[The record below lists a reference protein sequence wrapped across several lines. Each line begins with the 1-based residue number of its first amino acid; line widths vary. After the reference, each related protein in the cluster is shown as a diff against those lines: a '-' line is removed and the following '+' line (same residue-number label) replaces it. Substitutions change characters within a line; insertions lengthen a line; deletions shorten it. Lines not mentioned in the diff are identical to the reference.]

1 MRKRFILWWV
11 LLLVV
16 CHTASATVKPRR
28 GRPAENDTNKEAE
41 ATETHQGMRKVG
53 LHSTA
58 PLTSMGSPKVPVVL
72 VQFSD
77 VRFTS
82 GLGTHV
88 DASGKEVKNRC
99 ETADDEAQ
107 VHAFYDKFCNG
118 EGEPDGYYKGAGSYG
133 AIREYFRDQSGG
145 LFTPQF
151 VVLGPVTLDQTCA
164 YYGGNDGSRKDVNLS
179 AFYRDAIRGA
189 QLLYEDWNV
198 FDNDA
203 DGTVDMAF
211 FIFAGKGENG
221 DGGKETIWPQE
232 RSSGGTINGVGYG
245 CYACCNEEY
254 RGATDGIGVFVHE
267 LSHALGLPDFYDT
280 NYVAYGMDYWDVMD
294 SGCYCDESY
303 TPCNY
308 TAYERDFM
316 GWTPLVQ
323 LHATQPQR
331 ITLIPMA
338 AGGVGYKIVNP
349 ENEDE
354 YYVLENRQPSGW
366 DTFMGRGTE
375 ERRMHGMMVTHVDY
389 LRSAWVGNA
398 VNTSRTH
405 QRMVP
410 LPADGELY
418 SYMDVATADQQ
429 EQFLQS
435 AAGNLFP
442 GAANVTELSGEAA
455 YVYTSTGETPHQMNQ
470 PLTDITENADGS
482 ITLTYM
488 GTPSALNM
496 LFANKKEQVAV
507 YDLMGIQVGTTD
519 IEHGKPTR
527 LPVATGVYL
536 VDGKKFVVGK

>member
-1 MRKRFILWWV
+1 
-11 LLLVV
+11 
-16 CHTASATVKPRR
+16 
-28 GRPAENDTNKEAE
+28 
-41 ATETHQGMRKVG
+41 
-53 LHSTA
+53 
-58 PLTSMGSPKVPVVL
+58 
-72 VQFSD
+72 
-77 VRFTS
+77 
-82 GLGTHV
+82 
-88 DASGKEVKNRC
+88 
-99 ETADDEAQ
+99 
-107 VHAFYDKFCNG
+107 
-118 EGEPDGYYKGAGSYG
+118 
-133 AIREYFRDQSGG
+133 
-145 LFTPQF
+145 
-151 VVLGPVTLDQTCA
+151 
-164 YYGGNDGSRKDVNLS
+164 
-179 AFYRDAIRGA
+179 
-189 QLLYEDWNV
+189 
-198 FDNDA
+198 
-203 DGTVDMAF
+203 
-211 FIFAGKGENG
+211 
-221 DGGKETIWPQE
+221 
-232 RSSGGTINGVGYG
+232 
-245 CYACCNEEY
+245 
-254 RGATDGIGVFVHE
+254 
-267 LSHALGLPDFYDT
+267 
-280 NYVAYGMDYWDVMD
+280 
-294 SGCYCDESY
+294 
-303 TPCNY
+303 
-308 TAYERDFM
+308 
-316 GWTPLVQ
+316 
-323 LHATQPQR
+323 
-331 ITLIPMA
+331 MA